1 MLLLVGSRSLLLS
14 IESLGARVQS
24 QVCFGEAKQMRLSR
38 LVKVYNCLLCI
49 PEQHLSLKQTL
60 YLTLIFTRWQH
71 AQQDTASTPS
81 FFALFT
87 QRTQKKLIR
96 KLRRYPEASFSQEH
110 VLNLIKIV
118 LGGDELIFS
127 HFLQLKYTY

>member
-24 QVCFGEAKQMRLSR
+24 QVCLAEARQMRMGR

-60 YLTLIFTRWQH
+60 YLTLIFTRWTH
-71 AQQDTASTPS
+71 PNPELLPHNSPS
-81 FFALFT
+81 FFAAFT

-96 KLRRYPEASFSQEH
+96 KLRRYDEKAFSQEH

-118 LGGDELIFS
+118 LGGD
-127 HFLQLKYTY
+127 